1 MKRKNKSEKLKRI
14 LAIVCAGMVALA
26 IVASVV
32 LPVMAATQTQIDA
45 AKQKSEQ
52 AKKDKQNAEAKHKTI
67 LEEYK
72 SLDKQISNTENEIKK
87 LEESITATQKD
98 IETKQ
103 AELVEA
109 EAEYALYKGLFL
121 SRARVMY
128 ENSDVKYFEI
138 LFGAK
143 NFSDFLSKIEMIS
156 LLMEYDRNILNRMN
170 ETMKTIAETK
180 EALEN
185 YLITLEDGMVS
196 LEGKRA
202 SLNTAI
208 EQKKVLLDDAAKD
221 VEKYKQIY
229 EAAEAEE
236 QRLINSNK
244 NAFDAS
250 GNSKKYTGGAF
261 QWPVP
266 GSHRV
271 TSHYGYR
278 IHPVYKT
285 KKFHTGIDIGAGY
298 GLDIV
303 AAADGVVTLAT
314 TNGGYGKCIV
324 INHGTKNGKAITTLY
339 GHCSTLLVSNGA
351 TVKKGQVIAK
361 VGSTG
366 VSTGPHL
373 HFEVRLNG
381 STIDPDEY
389 L

>member
-1 MKRKNKSEKLKRI
+1 MKRQNKSEKLKRI
-14 LAIVCAGMVALA
+14 LAVICAGMVALA

-72 SLDKQISNTENEIKK
+72 SLDKQISDTENEIKK
-87 LEESITATQKD
+87 LEESITATEKD

-128 ENSDVKYFEI
+128 ENSDVKYLEI

-170 ETMKTIAETK
+170 ETMNTIAETK

-185 YLITLEDGMVS
+185 YLATLEDGMVN

-202 SLNTAI
+202 SLNTAL
-208 EQKKVLLDDAAKD
+208 EQKQVLLDDAAKD

-244 NAFDAS
+244 NAFDSS
-250 GNSKKYTGGAF
+250 GNSKKYTGGTF
-261 QWPVP
+261 LWPVP

-271 TSHYGYR
+271 TSQYGYR

-285 KKFHTGIDIGAGY
+285 KKFHSGIDIGAGY

-324 INHGTKNGKAITTLY
+324 INHGTENGKAITTLY
-339 GHCSTLLVSNGA
+339 GHCSTLLVSKGD

-373 HFEVRLNG
+373 HFEVRRNG
-381 STIDPDEY
+381 SAVDPDEY